1 MPRKL
6 ISEKSDERN
15 GERKISDPD
24 ELNFNGESSDGATT
38 HPEGDDKKSDEC
50 LDFIIYLR
58 VYSCSIS
65 DFVNRLLKTCRI
77 QAKLRSRRWKTNGQM
92 SEYVFNI
99 NVFNI

>member
-38 HPEGDDKKSDEC
+38 YPEGDDKISDEC

-58 VYSCSIS
+58 VHLFYFRLHKWVIKDLLYTDKTQIS
-65 DFVNRLLKTCRI
+65 KMKNERPDERI
-77 QAKLRSRRWKTNGQM
+77 
-92 SEYVFNI
+92 FI
-99 NVFNI
+99 